1 MEIIEAFNEGGKSK
15 AEKLVQEKYG
25 KHYHIVQR
33 NIAKNTGYSYSR
45 HTKKYE
51 LINTKEEQFLTLEE
65 LCDTPKHSSK
75 IEEYTTRKDT
85 SLDLGIVSDSFKEL
99 VLNLMKKLANEW
111 KNDRV
116 FVAGDYALSK
126 DRIDKD
132 KNPIEKDYD
141 YEILEKIEKE
151 LNIYDNG

>member
-1 MEIIEAFNEGGKSK
+1 MKNKIDYMEIIEVFNEGGKNK

-25 KHYHIVQR
+25 RQYHIVQR

-99 VLNLMKKLANEW
+99 VLNLMK
-111 KNDRV
+111 
-116 FVAGDYALSK
+116 
-126 DRIDKD
+126 DRIQELNKFVFFEPSSKIISIDTK
-132 KNPIEKDYD
+132 K
-141 YEILEKIEKE
+141 LEK
-151 LNIYDNG
+151 NGYTVMLV